1 MDKTITDFHKPDMYH
16 NIGLCTQTIYDGLKM
31 KSAGFI
37 VERVAATNHL
47 RNVHSGMFQIES
59 PRCASLERQRIWKFV
74 NS

>member
-1 MDKTITDFHKPDMYH
+1 MDKNISDFHKPDMYH

-47 RNVHSGMFQIES
+47 RNVHSGMFQIEFS
-59 PRCASLERQRIWKFV
+59 TLRKSGTTKNLKVCQ
-74 NS
+74 